1 MSPEMLVID
10 NEIVEEALRIA
21 RGFEVNEDT
30 LAVDVIR
37 KVGPGGHFL
46 AEKHTLKYLLKEHL
60 IPKISDR
67 KTFEAWKEAG
77 GKDIVKVAKEKV
89 HEILATHK
97 PETIPKDV
105 QKDIAEIFTRYK
117 KECSQGKQTI
127 FSHDFFDTIL

>member
-1 MSPEMLVID
+1 L
-10 NEIVEEALRIA
+10 
-21 RGFEVNEDT
+21 
-30 LAVDVIR
+30 
-37 KVGPGGHFL
+37 HFL

-105 QKDIAEIFTRYK
+105 QKDIAEIFARYK
-117 KECSQGKQTI
+117 KECSKGN
-127 FSHDFFDTIL
+127 